1 MCATGTPGTP
11 MESLTEMSVTS
22 ESLVELTDEQR
33 EIVAAVREFVEK
45 EVYPV
50 AEDLEARDE
59 FPDAIVDQMRE
70 MGLFGLTVPEEYGGA
85 GLDLMTYALVGVELS
100 RGWMSLSGI
109 MNTHFMA
116 IYLLKKYGS
125 DEQKQSW
132 LPEMA
137 TGELRAALSMSEPG
151 AGSDVQSI
159 QCRAVLDPGAGEY
172 IVNGQKMWVTNGLRA
187 GLVVLLC
194 KTDPTADPPHRG
206 MTVLYVEKEAGARRD
221 GGITVPPNIEKM
233 GYHGVETTELV
244 FEDHRV
250 PVANRL
256 GEEGDGFRQI
266 MDGIEV
272 GRVNVSARAV
282 GLATRAFEEAI
293 AYAQERVAFGRP
305 IAQHQ
310 MIQEKLAD
318 MGTKLE
324 ASRLMLM
331 QAARKKSAGVRADL
345 EAGMAKY
352 FCTEA
357 CHEIVTEA
365 LRIHGGYGYS
375 AEYTIERLYRDAPFL
390 LIGEGTSEIQKLV
403 IARQLLERYKR

>member
-1 MCATGTPGTP
+1 MAAGGTSGLVD
-11 MESLTEMSVTS
+11 LTE
-22 ESLVELTDEQR
+22 EQ
-33 EIVAAVREFVEK
+33 EAVVQMVREFVEK
-45 EVYPV
+45 DVIPV
-50 AEDLEARDE
+50 ADDLEHRDE
-59 FPDAIVDQMRE
+59 FPEQIVESMKQL
-70 MGLFGLTVPEEYGGA
+70 GLFGLTVPEEYGGA
-85 GLDLMTYALVGVELS
+85 GLDLMTYALAGVELS

-109 MNTHFMA
+109 LNTHFMA
-116 IYLLKKYGS
+116 VYLLKQHGD
-125 DEQKQSW
+125 DEQRKRW
-132 LPEMA
+132 LPRMA

-151 AGSDVQSI
+151 AGSDVQAI
-159 QCRAVLDPGAGEY
+159 QCRAVRDGEKY
-172 IVNGQKMWVTNGLRA
+172 VVNGTKMWVTNGLRA

-194 KTDPTADPPHRG
+194 KTDPSADPPYRG
-206 MTVLYVEKEAGARRD
+206 MSLLFVEKDPGEHRF
-221 GGITVPPNIEKM
+221 GGITIPPSIEKM

-250 PVANRL
+250 PVANLL
-256 GEEGDGFRQI
+256 GKEGEGFRQV

-272 GRVNVSARAV
+272 GRVNVAARAV

-293 AYAQERVAFGRP
+293 RYAQERHAFGRP

-324 ASRLMLM
+324 AARLMLM
-331 QAARKKSAGVRADL
+331 NAAKKKSAGERSDL

-365 LRIHGGYGYS
+365 LRVHGGYGYS
-375 AEYTIERLYRDAPFL
+375 KEFTIERLYRDAPFL
-390 LIGEGTSEIQKLV
+390 LIGEGTSEIQKIV
-403 IARQLLERYKR
+403 IARQLLERYKTT

>member
-1 MCATGTPGTP
+1 MAVSTK
-11 MESLTEMSVTS
+11 ETE
-22 ESLVELTDEQR
+22 LVELTEDQR
-33 EIVAAVREFVEK
+33 DIIAMVREFVDR
-45 EVYPV
+45 EVIPV
-50 AEDLEARDE
+50 ADELEHRDE
-59 FPDAIVDQMRE
+59 FPEKIVEGMKE
-70 MGLFGLTVPEEYGGA
+70 LGLFGLTVPEEHGGA
-85 GLDLMTYALVGVELS
+85 GLDLLTYALAGVELS

-109 MNTHFMA
+109 LNTHFMA
-116 IYLLKKYGS
+116 VYLLKKFGS
-125 DEQKQSW
+125 DEQKQRW
-132 LPEMA
+132 LPRMA

-159 QCRAVLDPGAGEY
+159 QCRALRDGNHYV
-172 IVNGQKMWVTNGLRA
+172 VNGTKMWVTNGLRA

-206 MTVLYVEKEAGARRD
+206 MSLLFVEKEPEARKFE
-221 GGITVPPNIEKM
+221 GISIPPNIEKM

-250 PVANRL
+250 PAENLL
-256 GEEGDGFRQI
+256 GNEGDGFRQV

-293 AYAQERVAFGRP
+293 RYAQERKAFGKP

-324 ASRLMLM
+324 AARLMLL
-331 QAARKKSAGVRADL
+331 QAAKKKSAGARSDL

-357 CHEIVTEA
+357 CHDIVTEA
-365 LRIHGGYGYS
+365 LRVHGGYGYS
-375 AEYTIERLYRDAPFL
+375 KEFTIERLYRDAPFL
-390 LIGEGTSEIQKLV
+390 LIGEGTSEIQKIV
-403 IARQLLERYKR
+403 IARQLLERHKAEG

>member
-1 MCATGTPGTP
+1 MTAGTAAGGG
-11 MESLTEMSVTS
+11 
-22 ESLVELTDEQR
+22 LVELTDEQQAV
-33 EIVAAVREFVEK
+33 VATVREWVEDQ
-45 EVYPV
+45 VYPV
-50 AEDLEARDE
+50 AEELEHVDE
-59 FPDAIVDQMRE
+59 FPEKLVEGMKDL
-70 MGLFGLTVPEEYGGA
+70 GLFGLTVPEEYGGA
-85 GLDLMTYALVGVELS
+85 GLDLLTYALVGVELS

-109 MNTHFMA
+109 LNTHFMA
-116 IYLLKKYGS
+116 VYLLKKHGT
-125 DEQKQSW
+125 DEQNERW
-132 LPEMA
+132 LPRMA

-159 QCRAVLDPGAGEY
+159 QCRAVRDGDNY
-172 IVNGQKMWVTNGLRA
+172 VVDGQKMWVTNGLRA

-194 KTDPTADPPHRG
+194 KTNPKAQPPYKG
-206 MTVLYVEKEAGARRD
+206 MSLLYVEKEPGANRFE
-221 GGITVPPNIEKM
+221 GITVPPNIEKM

-244 FEDHRV
+244 FEAHRV
-250 PVANRL
+250 PAGNL
-256 GEEGDGFRQI
+256 LGGEEGRGFHQV

-293 AYAQERVAFGRP
+293 KYAQERHAFGKP

-324 ASRLMLM
+324 AARLMLM
-331 QAARKKSAGVRADL
+331 QAAVKKSAGVRSDL

-365 LRIHGGYGYS
+365 LRVHGGYGYS

-403 IARQLLERYKR
+403 IARQLLERYKVQS